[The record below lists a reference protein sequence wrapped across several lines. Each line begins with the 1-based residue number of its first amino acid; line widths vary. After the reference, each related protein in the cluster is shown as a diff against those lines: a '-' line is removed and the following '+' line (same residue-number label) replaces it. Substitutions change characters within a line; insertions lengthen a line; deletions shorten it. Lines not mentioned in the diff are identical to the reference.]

1 MKRTNQR
8 KYNQV
13 IISNIA
19 RLLTNRYRRPS
30 YRTVCLILN
39 EDELTSSVGNAWTE
53 RSLYRMLQ
61 RNGHSGLWGLQKFN
75 QQN

>member
-19 RLLTNRYRRPS
+19 RMLTNRYRRPS
-30 YRTVCLILN
+30 YRTVCRILN
-39 EDELTSSVGNAWTE
+39 ENEFTSSVGNVWTE
-53 RSLYRMLQ
+53 RSIYRMLQ
-61 RNGHSGLWGLQKFN
+61 RNGYSGLWGLQKFN
-75 QQN
+75 VNN

>member
-1 MKRTNQR
+1 MNRNNQA
-8 KYNQV
+8 KHNKI
-13 IISNIA
+13 IISKIIFM
-19 RLLTNRYRRPS
+19 LTYSYRRPS
-30 YRTVCLILN
+30 YRKVCRILN
-39 EDELTSSVGNAWTE
+39 EHELSSSVGNAWTE